1 MRGLNMTK
9 GDERIKELELE
20 IEESIG
26 LLYSKFFQ
34 LRQLGEYEL
43 EYNLMGTLLQMLLE
57 DRKFIRENYKG
68 KWNE

>member
-1 MRGLNMTK
+1 MRGINMTK

>member
-1 MRGLNMTK
+1 MTK